1 MKTTRVTVIP
11 DRYTRDTFDP
21 SRYRGL
27 AGARLQDTVIEV
39 RQDGLVLD
47 LSGVTLDG
55 EGKGGVGI
63 RVQDCEDV
71 TIENGV
77 ITGFHYGIQV
87 HNVGNLNIRGCV
99 VSDNTNPTDAG
110 WLPDTVAPVEEGF
123 GGGIYLYKVR
133 RSAIENNQL
142 NNNFNGLS
150 LVQSEHNVLR
160 GNNASYCGNVGIY
173 LLRSSHNEVLHNL
186 AEHCIR
192 YTGRFWCDT
201 ADSAGIL
208 LEDGSNHNRIV
219 GNSLRYSG
227 DGFFIRAPHN
237 REPSNHNFISGND
250 GSYSPN
256 NAFEAVFSSENVFED
271 NVANYSNYGFWLGYS
286 TNTTVKGNEIRACRF
301 DGIAIEHGQD
311 NRIEE
316 NRIERNRNG
325 IRLWSGPPKETF
337 AKPPLPPETVAKLPL
352 PAEATAKLPL
362 PAGEGWGEGESR
374 ICSRPLK
381 PSFPGNSGVT
391 QKSPPEGQTS
401 RDLPTRRYTIS
412 GNQINDSRDCGISAT
427 EDHQLALHA
436 NHLQRNRTDHTRQG
450 L

>member
-1 MKTTRVTVIP
+1 MKTTHVSVIP
-11 DRYTRDTFDP
+11 DRYTRGTFDP
-21 SRYRGL
+21 SRYPGL
-27 AGARLQDTVIEV
+27 HRSPPQGTVIEV
-39 RQDGLVLD
+39 RRDGLVLD

-55 EGKGGVGI
+55 EGNGGVGI
-63 RVQDCEDV
+63 RVHDCDDV

-77 ITGFHYGIQV
+77 LTGFHYGIQV
-87 HNVGNLNIRGCV
+87 HNVSNLNIRGCV

-133 RSAIENNQL
+133 HSVIENNQL
-142 NNNFNGLS
+142 NNNFNGVS
-150 LVQSEHNVLR
+150 LVQSEHNVIG
-160 GNNASYCGNVGIY
+160 GNHASYCGNVGIY
-173 LLRSSHNEVLHNL
+173 LLRSSRNEVLHNL

-192 YTGRFWCDT
+192 YTDRFWCDT

-227 DGFFIRAPHN
+227 DGFFIRAHN
-237 REPSNHNFISGND
+237 REPSNHNFVAGND

-286 TNTTVKGNEIRACRF
+286 TDTTVKGNEIRACRF

-311 NRIEE
+311 NRIED
-316 NRIERNRNG
+316 NHIERNRNG
-325 IRLWSGPPKETF
+325 IRLWSDP
-337 AKPPLPPETVAKLPL
+337 
-352 PAEATAKLPL
+352 
-362 PAGEGWGEGESR
+362 
-374 ICSRPLK
+374 
-381 PSFPGNSGVT
+381 
-391 QKSPPEGQTS
+391 PPEGQTS
-401 RDLPTRRYTIS
+401 RDMPTRRYTIS
-412 GNQINDSRDCGISAT
+412 GNRITDSRDCGISVT
-427 EDHQLALHA
+427 DDHQVAL
-436 NHLQRNRTDHTRQG
+436 QGNRLEGNRRGCDRRS